1 MSAHWR
7 LSLIGLLLLIPVVL
21 LGGVGLWN
29 IFQSES
35 WHWLPWTIPACWG
48 AAWLLLRGLR
58 RTELPLPETG
68 ARIHWTP
75 QDHAAA
81 AILNEQQAQADSAT
95 AEQLIDVEY
104 YKQITVDLGRKLA
117 RHYHPNSTDPFG
129 SLSVVELL
137 TLAHLVSEDLEV
149 WFQTYVP
156 GSHLVTVSQWRT
168 LGRIPDVWSGLSA
181 IGTLA
186 SIFLD
191 PSKIPRQLV
200 MRGSSNTLMALVR
213 SNSLGAFCRFYIQRV
228 GYYLIELNSG
238 RLRGGSPRYRRTME
252 MLEPPES
259 KGQGTATTPVS
270 TKAVT
275 VTIAVIGQVKSG
287 KSSLINC
294 LLGDRQAAVDCLPLT
309 REVTRYSLTGSPVSE
324 RESDR
329 LVLLD
334 TPGYSDAGLSD
345 AEKRANQAAVREADL
360 VLLVMAANSPAKQA
374 DKQALDDLSQW
385 FETKRELKPPPVI
398 GVVSKIDT
406 LSPVMEWA
414 PPYDWE
420 SPTLPKEHAVAGAVK
435 YVQEI
440 LGPQLSTVVPVATN
454 QEYQTVYG
462 VEEFLLPALTLQL
475 GDARA
480 VSLVRSLHRDYD
492 QQKLGLLMSQL
503 IETGWRIREAVC
515 RP

>member
-1 MSAHWR
+1 MAPRWR
-7 LSLIGLLLLIPVVL
+7 LSLIGLLLLIPVIL
-21 LGGVGLWN
+21 LVGVGLWN
-29 IFQSES
+29 ILRSGT

-58 RTELPLPETG
+58 RTELPVPETG
-68 ARIHWTP
+68 SRVHWTP
-75 QDHAAA
+75 QDHAAV
-81 AILNEQQAQADSAT
+81 AILNEQQVEVDSAT
-95 AEQLIDVEY
+95 ADQLIDVEY
-104 YKQITVDLGRKLA
+104 YKRITLNLGHKLS
-117 RHYHPNSTDPFG
+117 RHYHPDSTDPIG

-137 TLAHLVSEDLEV
+137 TLAHLVSEDLEA

-156 GSHLVTVSQWRT
+156 GSHLITVSQWRT
-168 LGRIPDVWSGLSA
+168 LGRFPDVWSGLSTL
-181 IGTLA
+181 GTLA
-186 SIFLD
+186 SVLLD
-191 PSKIPRQLV
+191 PGKIPRQLI
-200 MRGSSNTLMALVR
+200 MRGSSNTLMTLVR

-238 RLRGGSPRYRRTME
+238 RLRGGSPRYRRTMG

-259 KGQGTATTPVS
+259 KPRGTATAPPS
-270 TKAVT
+270 PRAVT
-275 VTIAVIGQVKSG
+275 VTIAVIGQAKAG

-309 REVTRYSLTGSPVSE
+309 REVTRYSLTGSSVSE

-334 TPGYSDAGLSD
+334 TPGYSDAGLSA

-374 DKQALDDLSQW
+374 DKQALDDLRQW

-398 GVVSKIDT
+398 GVVSKIDA

-420 SPTLPKEHAVAGAVK
+420 SPSRPKEHSVAGAVQF
-435 YVQEI
+435 VQDVH
-440 LGPQLSTVVPVATN
+440 GPALTTVVPVATD
-454 QEYQTVYG
+454 QEHQCVYG

-480 VSLVRSLHRDYD
+480 VSLVRSLHHDYD
-492 QQKLGLLMSQL
+492 HQKLGQVMSQL
-503 IETGWRIREAVC
+503 MQVGRRIQEAVC